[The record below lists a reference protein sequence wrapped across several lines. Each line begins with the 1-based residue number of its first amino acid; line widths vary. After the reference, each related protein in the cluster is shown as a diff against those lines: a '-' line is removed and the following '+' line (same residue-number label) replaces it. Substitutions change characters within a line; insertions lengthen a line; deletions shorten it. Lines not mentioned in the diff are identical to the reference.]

1 MPSIDTIL
9 YFLTTALASV
19 FVFGTVIFIHELG
32 HFLAAKYSGIKV
44 NEFALGMG
52 PTIFSITRKETKYA
66 LRLFPIGGFVSMEGE
81 DEDSES
87 KGSFTKAPVSNRILV
102 TVAGAIMNVI
112 LGFIVLLIVVLSQK
126 TIISRTVAEFI
137 TPDAS
142 TAKSGL
148 MVGDEI
154 IAVNGRRC
162 FIAND
167 ISYEFA
173 RTQQG
178 TADLTVLRDGKK
190 VELENVVFD
199 TVEGTEETAGLPQ
212 LVIDFRVYPVEKNVF
227 NVLREAGNWTLS
239 LSRLVVLSFID
250 LVSGRVAINNLS
262 GPVGIVTA
270 IGQASSMG
278 FLSVLMLLALITIN
292 LGVFNLLPLPAL
304 DGGRLVFYII
314 EAIRKKPISHKYEI
328 AVNAI
333 GFTLLMALMVFV
345 TFNDITKLL
354 R

>member
-1 MPSIDTIL
+1 MPSLDTIFS
-9 YFLTTALASV
+9 FLITALASI

-32 HFLAAKYSGIKV
+32 HFLAAKFSGIKV

-66 LRLFPIGGFVSMEGE
+66 LRLFPIGGFVSMDGE
-81 DEDSES
+81 DNESEEA
-87 KGSFTKAPVSNRILV
+87 GSFTKAPVSNRILV
-102 TVAGAIMNVI
+102 TIAGAVMNVA
-112 LGFIVLLIVVLSQK
+112 LGFIVLLVVVISQK
-126 TIISRTVAEFI
+126 TIVSRTVAEFI

-148 MVGDEI
+148 MVNDEI
-154 IAVNGRRC
+154 IAVNSRRC

-190 VELENVVFD
+190 VELKNVVFS
-199 TVEGTEETAGLPQ
+199 TVEGTDATAGLPQ
-212 LVIDFRVYPVEKNVF
+212 LVIDFRVFSVEKTVF
-227 NVLREAGNWTLS
+227 NVLREAGNWTIS
-239 LSRLVVLSFID
+239 LARLVLLSFVD

-270 IGQASSMG
+270 IGQASAMG

-314 EAIRKKPISHKYEI
+314 EAIRRKPINHKYEM

-333 GFTLLMALMVFV
+333 GFTVLMAFMLFV